1 MIKRSKI
8 LFIVF
13 FVFLL
18 FGCNIKNENTT
29 TKENT
34 ITENTTTK
42 NNDNTTDNKEK
53 EIYTVSFV
61 DYNNTLL
68 YACSVKE
75 GDTPSYPLAN
85 PTRVNDESYSY
96 TFKGWSPEITVASKN
111 TTYVAQYD
119 RNILK
124 YNISFDLNGGES
136 TTPITPIEVSSLDEK
151 CFSFD
156 IEKEDYAFKGWS
168 YNDEIIFNSEGKQIK
183 DVTMAENMTFKA
195 EFSDIVTLNIYYTLC
210 LPDTKEIVDTYYTKN
225 SEFGDI
231 SETNDYD
238 LDEQI
243 KLSANLNEG
252 YEMVGWYYNG
262 EALSNLENYTLKAW
276 NKDFTIEA
284 RLTYKTYN
292 LRVVNDRF
300 KQGKV
305 GVDDGEKD
313 FIVNAGIY
321 YKKDV
326 VVTAYAISTWGFE
339 GWYDKDGNLVSKNAT
354 YKFRMKNSDYRLEAV
369 WSEPDEFKIFDYDH
383 DGEGFII
390 KGIKDKTLT
399 EYVIPDS
406 TKYMDDGIFNGC
418 SNMVSLTIPFI
429 LSRSG
434 LADDLLPLGYLF
446 GNTNY
451 SGAVEISQDGVKYY
465 FPSTLRNVTITD
477 TVVIPSYAFA
487 SCSFLTSINL
497 DCDIRVIY
505 RNAFSGCSG
514 LTSLRIPNSAIINSI
529 NTFAGC
535 TCDLIFGDNPN
546 VTTIKN
552 MEFCNYMGT
561 SIVIRK
567 SITSIEQYAFSGCT
581 NLEKVYYEVSE
592 YDKIYNIDIKAD
604 GNSCLTGATS
614 YYYSETK
621 PIFTGNYWHYDEDH
635 NIVEW

>member
-1 MIKRSKI
+1 
-8 LFIVF
+8 
-13 FVFLL
+13 
-18 FGCNIKNENTT
+18 
-29 TKENT
+29 
-34 ITENTTTK
+34 
-42 NNDNTTDNKEK
+42 
-53 EIYTVSFV
+53 
-61 DYNNTLL
+61 
-68 YACSVKE
+68 
-75 GDTPSYPLAN
+75 
-85 PTRVNDESYSY
+85 
-96 TFKGWSPEITVASKN
+96 
-111 TTYVAQYD
+111 
-119 RNILK
+119 
-124 YNISFDLNGGES
+124 
-136 TTPITPIEVSSLDEK
+136 
-151 CFSFD
+151 
-156 IEKEDYAFKGWS
+156 
-168 YNDEIIFNSEGKQIK
+168 
-183 DVTMAENMTFKA
+183 MAENMTFKA

-238 LDEQI
+238 FDEQI

-326 VVTAYAISTWGFE
+326 AVTAYAISTWGFE
-339 GWYDKDGNLVSKNAT
+339 GCYDKDGNLVSKNAT

-399 EYVIPDS
+399 EYVIPNS
-406 TKYMDDGIFNGC
+406 TKYMYAGIFNGC

-429 LSRSG
+429 YARSG
-434 LADDLLPLGYLF
+434 LAESLLPLGYLF

-451 SGAVEISQDGVKYY
+451 SGAVAISQDEGEYY
-465 FPSTLRNVTITD
+465 LPSTLRNVTITD
-477 TVVIPSYAFA
+477 TVVIPSYAF
-487 SCSFLTSINL
+487 SGCSFLTSINL

-505 RNAFSGCSG
+505 RGAFCDCTG

-529 NTFAGC
+529 ETFAGC
-535 TCDLIFGDNPN
+535 TCELIFGDNSN

-552 MEFCNYMGT
+552 MEFNYYMGT

-567 SITSIEQYAFSGCT
+567 SITSIEKNAFYGCT
-581 NLEKVYYEVSE
+581 NLENVYYEVSE
-592 YDKIYNIDIKAD
+592 YDKIYNIDIKTE

-621 PIFTGNYWHYDEDH
+621 PIFTGNYWHYDENH